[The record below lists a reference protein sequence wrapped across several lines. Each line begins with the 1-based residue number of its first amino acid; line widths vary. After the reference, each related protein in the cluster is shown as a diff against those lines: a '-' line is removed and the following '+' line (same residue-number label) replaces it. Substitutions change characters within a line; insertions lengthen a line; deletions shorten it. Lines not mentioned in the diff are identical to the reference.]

1 MTQFPMEQSGKRL
14 ILGSGSAV
22 RSRLLRD
29 AGLTIEV
36 IPADVDEAAIR
47 QALDLSDADM
57 EPGDVAEIL
66 ARTKAETVSAAHPE
80 ALVIGADQILCF
92 EDRIF
97 EKSPDFE
104 TARETLLTLRG
115 GTHRLISAVCL
126 AENGDTVWHFV
137 DQAELT
143 VRPMSE
149 AFIGR
154 YLAAAGEQVLSSV
167 GVYQLEGLG
176 SHFFESIRGDYFTV
190 LGLPL
195 LPLLETLRE
204 RKVLQS

>member
-1 MTQFPMEQSGKRL
+1 MRQSGKRL
-14 ILGSGSAV
+14 ILASGSAV

-29 AGLTIEV
+29 AGLTFDV
-36 IPADVDEAAIR
+36 QPADVDEAAIR
-47 QALDLSDADM
+47 QALDISDADM

-66 ARTKAETVSAAHPE
+66 ARAKAETISAAHPD
-80 ALVIGADQILCF
+80 ALIIGADQVLCF
-92 EDRIF
+92 ENKIF

-126 AENGDTVWHFV
+126 AEKGNTFWHFV

-143 VRPMSE
+143 MRPMSE

-195 LPLLETLRE
+195 LPLLEILRKQE
-204 RKVLQS
+204 VLQS